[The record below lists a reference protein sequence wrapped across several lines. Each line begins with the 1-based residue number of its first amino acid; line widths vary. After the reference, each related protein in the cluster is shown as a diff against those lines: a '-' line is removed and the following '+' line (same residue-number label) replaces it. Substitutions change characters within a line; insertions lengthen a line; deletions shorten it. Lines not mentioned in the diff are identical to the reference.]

1 MSRVKNERTDLYK
14 EIESLSTLV
23 KPLVINDWKEQVECW
38 IYEIPGLSEWLAAEI
53 PIRSFKIIEK
63 SYKEESGKR
72 IYIKEDEF
80 FCVTTLPADKANADT
95 IRRIV
100 HCKWG
105 IENNGFKD
113 LKDNWHLTH
122 NYHHHPNAIYVMFLI
137 LFIAYNLFYSY
148 VYRHMKTY
156 RLYEL
161 TIKQIVEEMLI
172 SYIIQKRGMSWL
184 TFDG

>member
-80 FCVTTLPADKANADT
+80 FCVTTLPEDKANADT

-122 NYHHHPNAIYVMFLI
+122 NYHHHPNAIYAMFLI
-137 LFIAYNLFYSY
+137 LFIAYNLSLP
-148 VYRHMKTY
+148 T
-156 RLYEL
+156 
-161 TIKQIVEEMLI
+161 
-172 SYIIQKRGMSWL
+172 
-184 TFDG
+184 

>member
-1 MSRVKNERTDLYK
+1 VKNERTDLYK
-14 EIESLSTLV
+14 EIESLSELV
-23 KPLVINDWKEQVECW
+23 KPVVINDWQEQVECW
-38 IYEIPGLSEWLAAEI
+38 IYEIPCLSEWLAKDIAT
-53 PIRSFKIIEK
+53 RGFKIIEK
-63 SYKEESGKR
+63 SYKEKSGKR
-72 IYIKEDEF
+72 IYTKEEVF
-80 FCVTTLPADKANADT
+80 RCVTTLPEDKADGNV
-95 IRRIV
+95 IRQIV
-100 HCKWG
+100 HAKWG

-113 LKDNWHLTH
+113 LKDNWFLTH
-122 NYHHHPNAIYVMFLI
+122 NYHHNPNAIHAMLLI

-172 SYIIQKRGMSWL
+172 SYTIQERWMSWS